1 MEEIEK
7 LVEDLLQKLELNK
20 LEECQEEMPEPGL
33 YVLVQSDCVVELA
46 GEILI
51 PLKVKIEMG

>member
-1 MEEIEK
+1 ME
-7 LVEDLLQKLELNK
+7 LLQKLLQDFVLDKIKEC
-20 LEECQEEMPEPGL
+20 EEEIPEPAL